1 MAIPFYD
8 SFIYNNLMKFSN
20 CTPNFDFCKP
30 VFFIENNGL
39 PFDNFLSEKVSEY
52 CRSNDLKT
60 EQTKSIYY
68 KQNKDVAALQ
78 TYKCITGRSFGN
90 KTLSKPNLD
99 HFGSDQFSFQSW
111 KKENE
116 IRLNTK

>member
-1 MAIPFYD
+1 
-8 SFIYNNLMKFSN
+8 MKFSN

-39 PFDNFLSEKVSEY
+39 PFDDFLQSKVLEY
-52 CRSNDLKT
+52 CDSNNFKT
-60 EQTKSIYY
+60 EQAKSIYY
-68 KQNKDVAALQ
+68 KQNQDVAALQ